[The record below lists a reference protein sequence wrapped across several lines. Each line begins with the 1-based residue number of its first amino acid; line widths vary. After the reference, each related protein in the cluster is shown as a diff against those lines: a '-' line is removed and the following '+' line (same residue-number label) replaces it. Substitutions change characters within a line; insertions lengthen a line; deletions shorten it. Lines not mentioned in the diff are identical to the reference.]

1 MSEQFDDLE
10 PKVRRIVNDVRISA
24 LDADSPPMIYD
35 SMFQV
40 ESGASARTAFVIRA
54 STREGAAES
63 LYKAVEQQIWSVDKD
78 LPTYNTSTLAELV
91 SESIAQ
97 RRFATLL
104 MGSFAVLALV
114 LAAVGIFGVI
124 SYLVSERR
132 REMAVRI
139 ALGAQRRNIGWMI
152 LRTASLMAVAGCA
165 IGLVGYLVASRLV
178 RLNLYQVS
186 IFDPFTLLLAPA
198 ALIAI
203 ALVAA
208 YLPARRA
215 MQSDPMAALRYE

>member
-1 MSEQFDDLE
+1 
-10 PKVRRIVNDVRISA
+10 
-24 LDADSPPMIYD
+24 
-35 SMFQV
+35 
-40 ESGASARTAFVIRA
+40 
-54 STREGAAES
+54 
-63 LYKAVEQQIWSVDKD
+63 
-78 LPTYNTSTLAELV
+78 
-91 SESIAQ
+91 
-97 RRFATLL
+97 
-104 MGSFAVLALV
+104 
-114 LAAVGIFGVI
+114 
-124 SYLVSERR
+124 
-132 REMAVRI
+132 MAVRI